1 MLPHGV
7 NVNIIYVR
15 DNFSLEVVYDARCSV
30 LECTRAA
37 LRLHQHCTRASFLL
51 RSQNPLQRGN
61 AFVSSKVEEK
71 LDPMH
76 GSQWWQLCE
85 SHDFVCRVLVPRKP
99 LSVCAALF

>member
-7 NVNIIYVR
+7 SVNIIYVR
-15 DNFSLEVVYDARCSV
+15 DNFSLEVVYDAQCSV

-37 LRLHQHCTRASFLL
+37 LGLHRHCTRASFIL

-76 GSQWWQLCE
+76 GSQWWQL
-85 SHDFVCRVLVPRKP
+85 
-99 LSVCAALF
+99 